1 MSQEMSKPS
10 ERDWREIAEQAT
22 KETNPE
28 KLVRIVEEL
37 CGALD
42 KRNQQNQS
50 QSTPRVKKSA

>member
-1 MSQEMSKPS
+1 MSEKTSKSS
-10 ERDWREIAEQAT
+10 ERDWREIAEEAT

-28 KLVRIVEEL
+28 KLFRMVEEL

-50 QSTPRVKKSA
+50 RSTPPVKKSA